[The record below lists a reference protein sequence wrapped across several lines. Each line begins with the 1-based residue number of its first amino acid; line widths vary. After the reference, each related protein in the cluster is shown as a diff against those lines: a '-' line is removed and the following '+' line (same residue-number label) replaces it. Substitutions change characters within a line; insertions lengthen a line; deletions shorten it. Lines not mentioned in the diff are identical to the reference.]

1 MSFGFQLVHARP
13 SRTWTL
19 LLSWL
24 LFSLGLTLY
33 FYASQKRHHENPEDR
48 VMPTVSQ
55 MFHGMSDATFYKR
68 MARPVCKLFPDPV
81 RAVCFSV
88 SGLRSFVSARRVG
101 RLRRQRG
108 WRRAVASSRARVRQ
122 YAGRGGRRCGRA
134 RRRGS
139 AAG

>member
-55 MFHGMSDATFYKR
+55 MLHGMSDATLKPAEDDATALPDNASLRQRFFAS
-68 MARPVCKLFPDPV
+68 MLWTDTVATSRPVLYGIRLLIPP
-81 RAVCFSV
+81 RI
-88 SGLRSFVSARRVG
+88 LRLPRR
-101 RLRRQRG
+101 
-108 WRRAVASSRARVRQ
+108 
-122 YAGRGGRRCGRA
+122 
-134 RRRGS
+134 
-139 AAG
+139 